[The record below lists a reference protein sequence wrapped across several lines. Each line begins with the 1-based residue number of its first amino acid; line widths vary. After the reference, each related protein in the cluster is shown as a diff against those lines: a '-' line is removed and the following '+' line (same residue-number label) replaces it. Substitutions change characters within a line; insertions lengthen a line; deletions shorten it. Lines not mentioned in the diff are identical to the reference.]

1 MLTFFRLRPT
11 TAAAI
16 LVAVAV
22 ALLAPSSFSP
32 STRALLGWDAGA
44 AYFIVAIA
52 ITMMRTDL
60 KALQRRARELDGGR
74 ASILVVTLIAAAMS
88 VVAIVVD
95 LAAAKASNGYGAS
108 VVALA
113 VATIALSW
121 TLVNMMFALH
131 YAHEFYMPDDGG
143 DPGGLKFPGD
153 AAPLYGDFVHFAFV
167 IGVANQ
173 TADIMITS
181 PSLRRVVT
189 AHGIAAFVFNTTIIA
204 LTINIAAGLI
214 GGG

>member
-11 TAAAI
+11 TGAAI
-16 LVAVAV
+16 LIALMV
-22 ALLAPSSFSP
+22 ALLLPSPFALP
-32 STRALLGWDAGA
+32 TRALLAWDAGA
-44 AYFIVAIA
+44 LFFVVAIA
-52 ITMMRTDL
+52 ATMAQADAAAIR
-60 KALQRRARELDGGR
+60 RRAQELDGGR

-88 VVAIVVD
+88 VVAIVLE
-95 LAAAKASNGYGAS
+95 LAAAKSTERFGPF
-108 VVALA
+108 VVCLSI
-113 VATIALSW
+113 ATIALSW
-121 TLVNMMFALH
+121 ALVNLMFALH
-131 YAHEFYMPDDGG
+131 YAHEYYMPDDGEE
-143 DPGGLKFPGD
+143 PGGLKFPGRTP
-153 AAPLYGDFVHFAFV
+153 PLYGDFVHFAFV

-189 AHGIAAFVFNTTIIA
+189 AHGVAAFVFNTAIIA